1 MSMSVSR
8 LSDQVDGLVGPRIM
22 RGLAKLAESRPELLA
37 ELGKAAGVQVDVVE
51 AALRRSER
59 SAETARL
66 AADVGVLMLEIPEEC
81 WERKE
86 DDDPNSDLY
95 CGLLVN
101 GVLHHFGAMRVEI
114 GEDGVQQ
121 AVGPYPEDLDAVTAL
136 YEPDHPFN
144 TITVGGKDY
153 LVHLVPGC

>member
-1 MSMSVSR
+1 M
-8 LSDQVDGLVGPRIM
+8 
-22 RGLAKLAESRPELLA
+22 AESRSGLLA
-37 ELGKAAGVQVDVVE
+37 ELGEAAGVQVEVVE

-59 SAETARL
+59 SAEMARL
-66 AADVGVLMLEIPEEC
+66 AAEVGVLMLDIPEGC
-81 WERKE
+81 WEKKD
-86 DDDPNSDLY
+86 DDDPDSDLY
-95 CGLLVN
+95 CGILIN
-101 GVLHHFGAMRVEI
+101 GVLHHFGAMRVEV

-144 TITVGGKDY
+144 TITVGDKDY

>member
-1 MSMSVSR
+1 
-8 LSDQVDGLVGPRIM
+8 M
-22 RGLAKLAESRPELLA
+22 RGLAKLAESRSGLLA
-37 ELGKAAGVQVDVVE
+37 ELGEAAGVQVEVVE

-59 SAETARL
+59 SAEMARL
-66 AADVGVLMLEIPEEC
+66 AAEVGVLMLDIPEGC
-81 WERKE
+81 WEKKD
-86 DDDPNSDLY
+86 DDDPDSDLY
-95 CGLLVN
+95 CGILIN
-101 GVLHHFGAMRVEI
+101 GVLHHFGAMRVEV

-144 TITVGGKDY
+144 TITVGDKDY